1 MKLCQVSGLPV
12 NYLLLF
18 FFVQSLLLY
27 IYKYFLLIISHQS
40 FQFYIVG
47 STKAFLWYLCG
58 FRELTV
64 DYFLYKRSKLAKFA
78 IFLTERSLPQ
88 ENFKLSGTCRARF
101 PYKVKHTYI
110 G

>member
-27 IYKYFLLIISHQS
+27 IYKYYFLLIISHQS

-47 STKAFLWYLCG
+47 STMAFLWYLCG
-58 FRELTV
+58 FSELTV
-64 DYFLYKRSKLAKFA
+64 DYFLYKRLKLAKFA
-78 IFLTERSLPQ
+78 IFSD
-88 ENFKLSGTCRARF
+88 GTFASTGKF
-101 PYKVKHTYI
+101 
-110 G
+110 